1 MIELTRSYR
10 FSASHRLQCLSLPAE
25 ANQEI
30 YGKCNNPFGHG
41 HNYVLNVTVTGPLGD
56 DGRIVDARRLDCL
69 MEQAVIRTMS
79 YRNLNTDVPEFA
91 TLVPTTENLT
101 LVIARRL
108 QHRWGRFFEKQTP
121 RLVRIRLEET
131 ANNSFEL
138 RLL

>member
-10 FSASHRLQCLSLPAE
+10 FSASHRLHCRSLSRE
-25 ANQEI
+25 ANRET

-41 HNYVLNVTVTGPLGD
+41 HNYVLSVTVTGPLGD
-56 DGRIVDARRLDCL
+56 DGRILDTRRLDCL
-69 MEQAVIRTMS
+69 VEQAVIQPMN
-79 YRNLNTDVPEFA
+79 YRNLNMDVPEFA

-108 QHRWGRFFEKQTP
+108 EHRWGQSFEQAT
-121 RLVRIRLEET
+121 LAIARIRLEET